1 MRLASSIASWP
12 RSVMSAEP
20 ASERSISAMLCDTA
34 ESSSTTKMRI
44 CYGSSSKREEKVN
57 AQVFFDQVTS
67 KLAVNQFRAL
77 LLGTVEDPGKSD
89 GESERMAHWQ
99 HQS

>member
-1 MRLASSIASWP
+1 
-12 RSVMSAEP
+12 MSAEP

-34 ESSSTTKMRI
+34 GSSSTNKMRI

-89 GESERMAHWQ
+89 AESERMAHWQ
-99 HQS
+99 DQS